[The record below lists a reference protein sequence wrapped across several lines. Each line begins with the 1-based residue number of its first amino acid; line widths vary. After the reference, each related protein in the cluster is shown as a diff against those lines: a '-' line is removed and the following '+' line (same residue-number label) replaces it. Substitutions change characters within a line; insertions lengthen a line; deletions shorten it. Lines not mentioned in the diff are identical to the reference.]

1 MAIIIDWTISSLSC
15 LHSSQLMSEVDYH
28 DILGPTCPRDSLN
41 PRRDALA
48 RKSLAEEHYYRIS
61 DPPAEPSF
69 RCFVSFIP
77 QIIIVSIV
85 NFMQI

>member
-1 MAIIIDWTISSLSC
+1 
-15 LHSSQLMSEVDYH
+15 MSEVDYH

-85 NFMQI
+85 DFMQI